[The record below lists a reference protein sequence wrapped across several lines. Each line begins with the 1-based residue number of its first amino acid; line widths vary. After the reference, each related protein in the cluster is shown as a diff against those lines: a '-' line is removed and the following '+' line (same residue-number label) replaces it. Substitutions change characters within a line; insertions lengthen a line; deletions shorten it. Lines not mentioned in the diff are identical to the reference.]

1 MKKIL
6 IAVDGS
12 DHSKKAAKKGAELAK
27 SLDSEV
33 TLINVVPEI
42 TASSASAYYATVQT
56 EGLLERREAYMER
69 GQKILKE
76 AKELLAEEGVT
87 AKTEIDVGDPAD
99 LICDYAVEN
108 GFELIVIADKGL
120 GAVKRFLLGS
130 ITDKV
135 VHHAKTSVLIVK

>member
-1 MKKIL
+1 MYKIL
-6 IAVDGS
+6 LAVDGS
-12 DHSKKAAKKGAELAK
+12 EHSDKAVERTSRFAKKLDAEITI
-27 SLDSEV
+27 V
-33 TLINVVPEI
+33 NVVPEI

-76 AKELLAEEGVT
+76 AKEKLAEEGIEANT
-87 AKTEIDVGDPAD
+87 KIDVGDPAD
-99 LICDYAVEN
+99 FICDYAEEN
-108 GFELIVIADKGL
+108 DFDLIVVADKGL

-130 ITDKV
+130 ISDKV